1 MRSCTSG
8 EMNAVPKSLVITETY
23 DLKTGK
29 LIKRTVTPSTE
40 DKSGQ
45 ALRVAEILMEIG
57 KKEAAAK

>member
-1 MRSCTSG
+1 M
-8 EMNAVPKSLVITETY
+8 PKSLVITETY